1 MHFFLQNSKGFPK
14 CFHTTMLCLSHV
26 YYSRQEPFPLPCVN
40 AGSPTSN
47 LYFWQSSPVPLSSE
61 TIQRSYFHMSKR
73 TQDPKAQD
81 RKQAGH
87 WQQQYSLKTQKDW
100 ICHSGHQLNQQWEM
114 LLHSLHIFSIYLP
127 VGSTSKVT
135 PEQKLLQCSQ
145 VGFAVQPNLC
155 RWESSGSWDLGLGQN
170 ARIQDALLPCSAN
183 PQLAKSKLLC
193 SVWE

>member
-61 TIQRSYFHMSKR
+61 TIQRSYFPMSMR

-100 ICHSGHQLNQQWEM
+100 ICLSGHQLTQQWEM

-127 VGSTSKVT
+127 VGSTSKVMT
-135 PEQKLLQCSQ
+135 LEVEPTGHSWAE
-145 VGFAVQPNLC
+145 VVAVQP
-155 RWESSGSWDLGLGQN
+155 SGV
-170 ARIQDALLPCSAN
+170 CSAA
-183 PQLAKSKLLC
+183 QLMLLGVKWVLRSRPRAEC
-193 SVWE
+193 KDPGCPLCPALPTHN